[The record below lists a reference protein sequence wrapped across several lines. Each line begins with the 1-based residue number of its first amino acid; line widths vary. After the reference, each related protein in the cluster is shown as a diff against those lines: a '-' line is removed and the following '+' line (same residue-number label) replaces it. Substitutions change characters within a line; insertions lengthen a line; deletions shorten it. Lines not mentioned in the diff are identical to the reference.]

1 LTKIIEVY
9 NLLLQ
14 LIYLLID
21 LQNSSCIR
29 IRVNYCPL
37 FPKLIKFV
45 SKSLKAICSNSSL
58 LRNVLEKTATFL
70 GYQKWGDLLPQV
82 NGAPDPFAAR
92 IINLSSHSA
101 HSGEEVAQLEANDKD
116 KLVELVEHLFAYH
129 HFRKQETQHD

>member
-1 LTKIIEVY
+1 MEKCADGSFSLIKQDGRTPFSY
-9 NLLLQ
+9 HLLL
-14 LIYLLID
+14 L
-21 LQNSSCIR
+21 SE
-29 IRVNYCPL
+29 
-37 FPKLIKFV
+37 
-45 SKSLKAICSNSSL
+45 LKAAIAAEQLQKYHFNF